1 MYIMKVVTT
10 TKARAQLSSLI
21 NEVRYGNTS
30 IGIGR
35 RNKIEAIIIK
45 CPDSINAPVGEST
58 LLNAYGGSFDFLKDE
73 PDLYS
78 KNDLKK
84 DTL

>member
-21 NEVRYGNTS
+21 NEVRYGNTP

-35 RNKIEAIIIK
+35 RNKIEAVIIK
-45 CPDSINAPVGEST
+45 YPDSINDRANELT
-58 LLNAYGGSFDFLKDE
+58 ALNEYGGSFDFLNDE
-73 PDLYS
+73 PDIYS
-78 KNDLKK
+78 EDDIKK
-84 DTL
+84 DT

>member
-21 NEVRYGNTS
+21 NEVRYGNTQ

-35 RNKIEAIIIK
+35 RNKIEAVIIK
-45 CPDSINAPVGEST
+45 YPDSINDRADELT
-58 LLNAYGGSFDFLKDE
+58 ALNEYGGSFDFLNDE
-73 PDLYS
+73 PDIYS
-78 KNDLKK
+78 EDDIKK
-84 DTL
+84 DT

>member
-21 NEVRYGNTS
+21 NEVRYGNTP

-35 RNKIEAIIIK
+35 RNKIEAVIIK
-45 CPDSINAPVGEST
+45 YPDSINDRANELT
-58 LLNAYGGSFDFLKDE
+58 AINEYGGSFDFLNDE
-73 PDLYS
+73 PDIYS
-78 KNDLKK
+78 EDDIKGA
-84 DTL
+84 